1 MQNQVRP
8 SIIVI
13 IIALIVLGISQF
25 DVERAFAQ
33 GPQPRAPRANLGT
46 AFTYQGQLKDNSA
59 AANGA
64 FDFQFALYDAASG
77 GAQIGATINANDVNV
92 SNGYFTVSLDFGAS
106 AFTGDARFL
115 EIRVRPGASSGAYTT
130 LSPRQTISPAPYALA
145 LPGLYTQQNVVSPNI
160 IGGYSGNVVTS
171 TLVGVTISGG
181 GNSSQP
187 NRGWDNYVT
196 IGGGLGNTASNIYA
210 TIGGGV
216 ANTASNWAA
225 TIAGGESN
233 IASGGNATIA
243 GGASNK
249 AFNDYAT
256 VGGGDT
262 NTASAS
268 FTTIAGGSTNS
279 ASADYSAIGGG
290 SHNVVTG
297 TYAMISGGAYNSAT
311 ASSATIGGGR
321 YNIASGAGAF
331 IGGGGFD
338 GATQPGNKAHAPAS
352 TISGGSNNIIT
363 TTASYGTIGGGYGNV
378 ANGTYA
384 TVSGGRLGLATHYGE
399 MAYASGAFANA
410 GDAQTSTYVV
420 RNTTSNNT
428 PTELFLDGSAARITI
443 ATNRVLT
450 FDILVV
456 GVNTTNGNSGGYR
469 LAGVIKNIAG
479 TTSFVGTPNQTILGE
494 DTASWDATVVAD
506 NTNDALVIQVTGAA
520 GANIR
525 WVATV
530 RTVEVSN

>member
-8 SIIVI
+8 SIVVI

-64 FDFQFALYDAASG
+64 FDFQFALYDAVSI
-77 GAQIGATINANDVNV
+77 GAQVGSTINANDVNV

-106 AFTGDARFL
+106 AFTGDARYL
-115 EIRVRPGASSGAYTT
+115 EIRVRPGASVGAYTT
-130 LSPRQTISPAPYALA
+130 LNPRQAMTPAPYALA
-145 LPGLYTQQNVVSPNI
+145 LPGLYTQQNATSPNV
-160 IGGYSGNVVTS
+160 IGGYSGNSVTS
-171 TLVGVTISGG
+171 GV
-181 GNSSQP
+181 
-187 NRGWDNYVT
+187 
-196 IGGGLGNTASNIYA
+196 LGA
-210 TIGGGV
+210 TIGGGGQTGLTNRV
-216 ANTASNWAA
+216 TDNFG
-225 TIAGGESN
+225 TIGGGYNNQAGD
-233 IASGGNATIA
+233 NAGTTGDKGFNVVG
-243 GGASNK
+243 GGASNV
-249 AFNDYAT
+249 ASGGLATISGGTGNIASATYTFVGGGGGNVASFNYAT
-256 VGGGDT
+256 VGGGYSNEVTDGMG
-262 NTASAS
+262 
-268 FTTIAGGSTNS
+268 TIAGGYDNTI
-279 ASADYSAIGGG
+279 AGIYG
-290 SHNVVTG
+290 S
-297 TYAMISGGAYNSAT
+297 
-311 ASSATIGGGR
+311 IGGGR
-321 YNIASGAGAF
+321 E
-331 IGGGGFD
+331 
-338 GATQPGNKAHAPAS
+338 
-352 TISGGSNNIIT
+352 NIIT
-363 TTASYGTIGGGYGNV
+363 ATASF
-378 ANGTYA
+378 A
-384 TVSGGRLGLATHYGE
+384 TVPGGRNASASHYGE
-399 MAYASGAFANA
+399 MAYASGYFSAT

-428 PTELFLDGSAARITI
+428 PTELFLDGSTARITI

-520 GANIR
+520 GATIR

>member
-46 AFTYQGQLKDNSA
+46 ALTYQGQLKDNSA

-196 IGGGLGNTASNIYA
+196 IGGGLGNTAVTSMQLL
-210 TIGGGV
+210 
-216 ANTASNWAA
+216 AA
-225 TIAGGESN
+225 A
-233 IASGGNATIA
+233 
-243 GGASNK
+243 
-249 AFNDYAT
+249 
-256 VGGGDT
+256 
-262 NTASAS
+262 
-268 FTTIAGGSTNS
+268 
-279 ASADYSAIGGG
+279 
-290 SHNVVTG
+290 
-297 TYAMISGGAYNSAT
+297 
-311 ASSATIGGGR
+311 
-321 YNIASGAGAF
+321 
-331 IGGGGFD
+331 
-338 GATQPGNKAHAPAS
+338 
-352 TISGGSNNIIT
+352 
-363 TTASYGTIGGGYGNV
+363 
-378 ANGTYA
+378 
-384 TVSGGRLGLATHYGE
+384 
-399 MAYASGAFANA
+399 
-410 GDAQTSTYVV
+410 
-420 RNTTSNNT
+420 
-428 PTELFLDGSAARITI
+428 
-443 ATNRVLT
+443 
-450 FDILVV
+450 
-456 GVNTTNGNSGGYR
+456 
-469 LAGVIKNIAG
+469 
-479 TTSFVGTPNQTILGE
+479 
-494 DTASWDATVVAD
+494 
-506 NTNDALVIQVTGAA
+506 
-520 GANIR
+520 
-525 WVATV
+525 
-530 RTVEVSN
+530 